1 MKTTKIV
8 MLVALFAFVGMTYA
22 GVDPGP
28 SPFSV
33 KIYLKL
39 AKQDRGLV
47 NAIYQQVD
55 PRILLQNDQ
64 IYYAAKV
71 KYKRA
76 NFVIVGKYR
85 EWKQFFYMDTKDNPK
100 EKGPR
105 NHKDQLLFKS
115 AK

>member
-1 MKTTKIV
+1 MKATKIV

-28 SPFSV
+28 APFSV
-33 KIYLKL
+33 KIHLKV

-55 PRILLQNDQ
+55 PKVLLQNDQ
-64 IYYAAKV
+64 IFYAATV

-76 NFVIVGKYR
+76 TFVIVAKYR
-85 EWKQFFYMDTKDNPK
+85 EWKQFFYMDLSDNPK

-105 NHKDQLLFKS
+105 NPNDQPIFQSKH
-115 AK
+115 